1 MTKRCAL
8 LLDVDGTLVNSNC
21 QAEQVALGK

>member
-8 LLDVDGTLVNSNC
+8 LLDVDGMLVDSNC
-21 QAEQVALGK
+21 QARQVALGK